1 MPNAVA
7 LPPIQRLSVQ
17 GVEVQIEGQGT
28 ETLLMLH
35 GWPDTLA
42 LWNDT
47 VQALRT
53 THRCVRFS
61 LPAFDANAPLPPKS
75 LLEMV
80 AFIDEV
86 VQHVSPDQPILRWC
100 CTIGVASL
108 VTSMRRFTRI
118 AWPAWWRSM

>member
-7 LPPIQRLSVQ
+7 LPPIQRLNVQ

-53 THRCVRFS
+53 PIGVCASHCRPLTPTHRCHPS
-61 LPAFDANAPLPPKS
+61 HSSK
-75 LLEMV
+75 
-80 AFIDEV
+80 
-86 VQHVSPDQPILRWC
+86 W
-100 CTIGVASL
+100 
-108 VTSMRRFTRI
+108 
-118 AWPAWWRSM
+118 WPS